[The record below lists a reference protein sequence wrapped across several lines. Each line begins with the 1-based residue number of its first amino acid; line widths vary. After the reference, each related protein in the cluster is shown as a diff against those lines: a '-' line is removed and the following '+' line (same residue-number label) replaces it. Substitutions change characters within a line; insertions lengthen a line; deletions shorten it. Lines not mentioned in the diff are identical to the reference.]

1 MLWTM
6 LTKASSKAE
15 VPADDAKAKG
25 EGSAYEGR
33 VRPRT
38 KESRSRS
45 RSPSSEDPTRHT
57 EHTRELS
64 SKRPVTRASAGVK
77 ATPSARCY
85 SGVGP

>member
-6 LTKASSKAE
+6 LKKASSKAE

-25 EGSAYEGR
+25 KGSAYEGQ
-33 VRPRT
+33 VRQRT

-57 EHTRELS
+57 VHTRELS
-64 SKRPVTRASAGVK
+64 SKRPVARAIAAV
-77 ATPSARCY
+77 
-85 SGVGP
+85 

>member
-15 VPADDAKAKG
+15 VPTDDAKARG

-33 VRPRT
+33 VQPRT

-64 SKRPVTRASAGVK
+64 SKKAG
-77 ATPSARCY
+77 Y
-85 SGVGP
+85 